1 MRSVVI
7 VQTARTPMGKA
18 CRGAF
23 NALPLAAHA
32 VRGALARA
40 MASHMVRRK
49 GGEIAL
55 AGGVESISLVQNS
68 HWNAHEYRAAWMPT
82 RHGISRA
89 AQDAYALQSQ
99 PRTAAAQRGALFA
112 DEIIPIETQKV
123 ETHKNVTDKQSG
135 ISDTIPVRLTGDE
148 CNRPGTSLEG
158 LAALTPV
165 KGPSGTVTAG
175 NASQLSDGAAALP
188 MMSQDEARRRD
199 LRPLARCGAFAWRGS
214 RPKRWAS
221 VRSRRSRVC
230 CAAPVCARTRLIF
243 GRSTKPS
250 PGICGW
256 KDTAPSPA
264 GAWYPCALVA
274 VRARLACLR
283 SIERPL

>member
-148 CNRPGTSLEG
+148 CNRPETSLDG
-158 LAALTPV
+158 L
-165 KGPSGTVTAG
+165 
-175 NASQLSDGAAALP
+175 AALP

-199 LRPLARCGAFAWRGS
+199 LRPLARCGAFAWRGA
-214 RPKRWAS
+214 RPKRSAS
-221 VRSRRSRVC
+221 VRSRRSRAGLRPDAIDLWEINEAFAGHLLLEGHRPKPRWGVVSMC
-230 CAAPVCARTRLIF
+230 VGSGQGAAGLFEI
-243 GRSTKPS
+243 
-250 PGICGW
+250 
-256 KDTAPSPA
+256 
-264 GAWYPCALVA
+264 Y
-274 VRARLACLR
+274 
-283 SIERPL
+283 